1 MPSPIV
7 NTTIQSCVLNATSNI
22 IAQVLTAYRSSVC
35 SDRSRVGFAVTD
47 ILQASYTIN
56 WIPVLQFTLFNAL
69 NCPPNFLW
77 QAPPPPLPSPLPT
90 SPRQSNTPAPHR
102 QSFLESTFPSHYFVP
117 SDAAILAAAKNDEK
131 ELDRE
136 ESTHTLLDS
145 KLSIPNTIIK
155 FLLDQT
161 IGATINTL
169 LFSLV
174 FAGFRGE
181 GYEEAV
187 GIAREEFWPLMKAG
201 WTVWPAVS
209 LLNYAAVKSVEGR
222 ALVGSLAGMGWG
234 VYLSLVQS

>member
-22 IAQVLTAYRSSVC
+22 IAQFLTAYRSS
-35 SDRSRVGFAVTD
+35 
-47 ILQASYTIN
+47 ASYTIN

-77 QAPPPPLPSPLPT
+77 Q
-90 SPRQSNTPAPHR
+90 
-102 QSFLESTFPSHYFVP
+102 SFLESSFPSTYLVP
-117 SDAAILAAAKNDEK
+117 SDSAIAAAAKNDEK

-136 ESTHTLLDS
+136 ESTHTLLES
-145 KLSIPNTIIK
+145 KLSIRNTLIK

-161 IGATINTL
+161 IGATVNTL

-181 GYEEAV
+181 GYKEAV
-187 GIAREEFWPLMKAG
+187 GIAAEEFWPLMRAG
-201 WTVWPAVS
+201 WTVWPLVS
-209 LLNYAAVKSVEGR
+209 LLNYSVVKSVEGR

>member
-22 IAQVLTAYRSSVC
+22 IAQFLTAYRSS
-35 SDRSRVGFAVTD
+35 
-47 ILQASYTIN
+47 ASYTIN
-56 WIPVLQFTLFNAL
+56 WIPVFHFTLFNAL

-77 QAPPPPLPSPLPT
+77 Q
-90 SPRQSNTPAPHR
+90 
-102 QSFLESTFPSHYFVP
+102 SFLETTFPSHYLVP
-117 SDAAILAAAKNDEK
+117 SDSAILAAAKNDEK

-136 ESTHTLLDS
+136 ESTHTLLES

-181 GYEEAV
+181 GYKEAV
-187 GIAREEFWPLMKAG
+187 QIAREEFWPLMRAG
-201 WTVWPAVS
+201 WTVWPLVS
-209 LLNYAAVKSVEGR
+209 LVNYTAVKSVEGR

>member
-7 NTTIQSCVLNATSNI
+7 NTTIQSCVLNATSDI
-22 IAQVLTAYRSSVC
+22 IAQVLTAYRSS
-35 SDRSRVGFAVTD
+35 
-47 ILQASYTIN
+47 ASYTIN

-69 NCPPNFLW
+69 NCPPTFLW
-77 QAPPPPLPSPLPT
+77 
-90 SPRQSNTPAPHR
+90 
-102 QSFLESTFPSHYFVP
+102 HYFVP